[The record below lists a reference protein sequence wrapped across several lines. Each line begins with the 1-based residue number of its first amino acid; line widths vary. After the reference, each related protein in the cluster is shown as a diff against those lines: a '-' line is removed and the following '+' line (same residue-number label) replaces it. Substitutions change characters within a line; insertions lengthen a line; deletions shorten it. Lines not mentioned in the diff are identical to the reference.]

1 MVLVNGAEGIGT
13 GFSSYVP
20 PYRLEDLVTNIR
32 NAFKGEAMVPMIPH
46 FNGFTGAVTK
56 KGEHTWVLS
65 GVVTKE
71 GSSWVVS
78 DLPPGKWI
86 QDYKEQL
93 DDLMEK
99 GIVQK
104 YENHSTET
112 KPYFRVWSTEQP
124 EVTKAVHTSNM
135 YLLTP
140 KGIKKYAS
148 PEEILCDYLE
158 IRTSVYARRKA
169 YMLKKLATEKAT
181 LELKARFIMDVIEDR
196 LVVFRRE
203 RGDLEADMER
213 RGYSKELLHTKT
225 YEYTRDEVTKLR
237 GRIQE
242 YQREL
247 SELEGSSVAELWEQN
262 LRALSEK

>member
-1 MVLVNGAEGIGT
+1 
-13 GFSSYVP
+13 
-20 PYRLEDLVTNIR
+20 
-32 NAFKGEAMVPMIPH
+32 
-46 FNGFTGAVTK
+46 
-56 KGEHTWVLS
+56 
-65 GVVTKE
+65 
-71 GSSWVVS
+71 
-78 DLPPGKWI
+78 
-86 QDYKEQL
+86 
-93 DDLMEK
+93 
-99 GIVQK
+99 
-104 YENHSTET
+104 
-112 KPYFRVWSTEQP
+112 
-124 EVTKAVHTSNM
+124 M